1 MQLSIP
7 QRHCT
12 FPLTHTLGRE
22 LRGGGGAA
30 ARKRSLEQEYLREF
44 SPATLALTNAWLD
57 PEVEAAF
64 GYALLNASRLTHPN
78 ASLLTPSNAS
88 HLTPRSVPVLYW
100 RAGVLCYAVLSVLAG
115 TCTTVPCGTACT
127 GRNFDGVLQCYAV
140 LFVLAGGR
148 AASGGGW
155 MTARRAANTCVRNQR
170 QLHTRS
176 VHFVPVPC
184 RIRTTSAEYG
194 ELRQDMARSI
204 AVKINL
210 GA

>member
-1 MQLSIP
+1 M
-7 QRHCT
+7 
-12 FPLTHTLGRE
+12 
-22 LRGGGGAA
+22 
-30 ARKRSLEQEYLREF
+30 
-44 SPATLALTNAWLD
+44 
-57 PEVEAAF
+57 
-64 GYALLNASRLTHPN
+64 
-78 ASLLTPSNAS
+78 
-88 HLTPRSVPVLYW
+88 PVLYW

-176 VHFVPVPC
+176 VHFVPGMSVNAINFGIQSHAEFGPRALSTESFG
-184 RIRTTSAEYG
+184 RIW
-194 ELRQDMARSI
+194 
-204 AVKINL
+204 L